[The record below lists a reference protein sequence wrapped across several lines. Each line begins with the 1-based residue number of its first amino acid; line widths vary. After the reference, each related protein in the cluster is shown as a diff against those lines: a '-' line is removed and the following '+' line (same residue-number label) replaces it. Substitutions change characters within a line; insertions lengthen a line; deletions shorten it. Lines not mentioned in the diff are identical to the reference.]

1 MKTVLVAQN
10 SSYTHTNAAVRILA
24 NMLNG
29 AGHDA
34 IVVETTISE
43 RGGVSSL
50 CERLYREKADIYA
63 FSVYIWN
70 RSEQL
75 CAASLIK
82 KLLPSCTVVLGGPE
96 VSYETEDFL
105 YKNPFVDHVIRG
117 EGEKAIVDIADGK
130 CQRGFVDGGIFEG
143 FTDSHEPYFSCG
155 KSYGDTDG
163 KLIYYETSRGCP
175 FSCSYCLSSV
185 KSAGCAVRAKP
196 TELVKSELS
205 MLMRKN
211 VKVIKLVDRTFN
223 YDRKRAYTLFSHM
236 IAESAFLLDEKG
248 CYVGATVHFEICAS
262 LLDEKTLTLLE
273 KAPKGLFRF
282 EIGVQTTNPK
292 SLNAIGRADDTEI
305 ILKNVDILR
314 EKTNIELHLDLICG
328 LPCDTFGDVRESFN
342 AVYGRCDKLQMG
354 FLKLLSGTRMK
365 AEAQKYG
372 MVSLDVPPYTVLCT
386 KDISF
391 EEMMTLRRI
400 SDIAEKLSDKES
412 GFETAVAFIV
422 KESVSPFDMYLA
434 LSEYLNNK
442 GNISSKRLYAE
453 IFGFACKHLSLTE
466 DKKEELKERL
476 RFDYLMSNQG
486 RPPCE
491 IERGYTDEEAEY
503 LSEMRKKA
511 IHERDREKDDFF
523 IPALEAH
530 LFCFDTENVY
540 IIDRKN
546 RTYFTIKR
554 Y

>member
-24 NMLNG
+24 NMLNSS
-29 AGHDA
+29 GHDA
-34 IVVETTISE
+34 TVIETTVSE
-43 RGGVSSL
+43 RGGAAAL

-70 RSEQL
+70 RHEQL

-96 VSYETEDFL
+96 VSHETEDFIF
-105 YKNPFVDHVIRG
+105 KNPYIDYVIRG
-117 EGEKAIVDIADGK
+117 EGEKAIVDIANGK
-130 CQRGFVDGGIFEG
+130 CEKGFVDGGVFEG
-143 FTDSHEPYFSCG
+143 FVSSHEPYFSCG
-155 KSYGDTDG
+155 KSCGDTDG

-185 KSAGCAVRAKP
+185 KSGKRGVRAKP
-196 TELVKSELS
+196 AELVMRELS

-223 YDRKRAYTLFSHM
+223 YDKERAYTLFSHM
-236 IAESAFLLDEKG
+236 LSDSSELLDEKG
-248 CYVGATVHFEICAS
+248 RYIGAMVHFEICAS
-262 LLDEKTLTLLE
+262 LLDQKTLVLLE

-282 EIGVQTTNPK
+282 EIGVQTTNPI
-292 SLNAIGRADDTEI
+292 SLYAIGRADDTEK
-305 ILKNVDILR
+305 ILENVDILR
-314 EKTNIELHLDLICG
+314 EKTNIEIHLDLICG
-328 LPCDTFGDVRESFN
+328 LPCDTFSDVKASFN

-354 FLKLLSGTRMK
+354 FLKLLGGTRMK
-365 AEAQKYG
+365 EEAQKYG

-391 EEMMTLRRI
+391 EEMMVLQRI

-412 GFETAVAFIV
+412 GFGKSVAFMA
-422 KESVSPFDMYLA
+422 KESESPFDMYLA
-434 LSEYLNNK
+434 LSEYLNRK

-453 IFGFACKHLSLTE
+453 ILEFACGHLSLSG

-486 RPPCE
+486 RAPYE
-491 IERGYTDEEAEY
+491 IERKYTDDEAEY
-503 LSEMRKKA
+503 LAEMRKKA
-511 IHERDREKDDFF
+511 IHERDRERDGFF

-530 LFCFDTENVY
+530 TFFFDAENVY

-546 RTYFTIKR
+546 RTYIKLKR
-554 Y
+554 T